1 MAWHRI
7 GAKPFYF
14 HYNRT
19 KKQTYFNGQGIS
31 GYFRVVRLI
40 TKCIPDGQP
49 WKGYL
54 QGRVSDP
61 TFWLHVTSRVSN
73 PGRVIYVEG
82 HTPPQI

>member
-1 MAWHRI
+1 MDKGQRIFSVGAAW
-7 GAKPFYF
+7 
-14 HYNRT
+14 
-19 KKQTYFNGQGIS
+19 
-31 GYFRVVRLI
+31 I